1 MTQNQIAWFR
11 AREEAR
17 HNVAVEAETQRS
29 NRMNEQHAR
38 DILRETNRNNIV
50 VSNEVQRSNIAREN
64 EATRSNL
71 AREVEN
77 KRHNIANEGITLLVN
92 QNNVAQQRYQTNMSH
107 RLGMSQ
113 LNETTRSHLANELI
127 AAQSYR
133 ASVREQ
139 SRHNMATEA
148 LTRYSN
154 TTQRNLANAQAVN
167 YSASANLSNVNAARV
182 LYLTPAELESY
193 NVRNALGKQ
202 QTRLTETQADL
213 YPLEVES
220 QLLGNTAKTI
230 GVIYKGG
237 H

>member
-1 MTQNQIAWFR
+1 MTQNQIAWFK

-17 HNVAVEAETQRS
+17 HNVTVEEETRRS
-29 NRMNEQHAR
+29 NLANEQHAR

-50 VSNEVQRSNIAREN
+50 LSNEVNRSNTARER
-64 EATRSNL
+64 ETFRSNV
-71 AREVEN
+71 AREAEN
-77 KRHNIANEGITLLVN
+77 RRHNQATENVSLLVN
-92 QNNVAQQRYQTNMSH
+92 QNNVAQQRYQTQMSYM
-107 RLGMSQ
+107 LGMSQ
-113 LNETTRSHLANELI
+113 LHETARSHLANEGI

-133 ASVREQ
+133 ASVSEQ
-139 SRHNMATEA
+139 SRHNQATEA

-167 YSASANLSNVNAARV
+167 YSASANLSNVNAARI

-193 NVRNALGKQ
+193 KVRSALTQ
-202 QTRLTETQADL
+202 QQARLTETQADL